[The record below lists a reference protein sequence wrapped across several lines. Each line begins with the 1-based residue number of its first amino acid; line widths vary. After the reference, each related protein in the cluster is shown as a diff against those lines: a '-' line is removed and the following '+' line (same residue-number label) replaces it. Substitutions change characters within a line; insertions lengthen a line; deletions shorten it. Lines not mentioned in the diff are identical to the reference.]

1 MTTSS
6 ASFIPRVRLVEML
19 ASSVGN
25 EKGKALV
32 DEALAGVI
40 DAGATLIPT
49 PVAQAALARVAQR
62 GGAVGAAARLATARL
77 GVSGAQTAAPASNAI
92 DLTALLSSALGL
104 DRASEQVAAACKR
117 LALDPARLT
126 REQAIRALEALSAEA
141 GLVGISARFTKARL
155 LLSA

>member
-6 ASFIPRVRLVEML
+6 ATFIPRARLVEML

-32 DEALAGVI
+32 DEALAGVAAA
-40 DAGATLIPT
+40 DATLIPT
-49 PVAQAALARVAQR
+49 SVAQAALARVAQR
-62 GGAVGAAARLATARL
+62 GGAVGAAARLAAARL
-77 GVSGAQTAAPASNAI
+77 GVSGAQTGASSSSSI
-92 DLTALLSSALGL
+92 DLAAQLSSALGVE
-104 DRASEQVAAACKR
+104 RASEQVAAVCKR
-117 LALDPARLT
+117 LALDPTRLS
-126 REQAIRALEALSAEA
+126 REQAIRALEALGAEA